1 MRLQVIAP
9 MIRATMKAVAALL
22 TGASMSLGVSLAAL
36 AADGATIAEQC
47 AACHGK
53 NGVSTESSIP
63 TIAGYSAKY
72 LVDSLKN
79 FRTKIRSCAEVT
91 VPSGPKKGTKSDMC
105 KVTAELSEADGEAAA
120 KFFAA
125 QKFVRAKQP
134 FDAAKAQKGVPVYKL
149 RCEKCHEDN
158 GSSPDEDN
166 GILAGQW
173 TPYLRDQIAGFRAGK
188 RPIDDKMKQRL
199 DKVTREEE
207 ELLLHFFASQQ

>member
-1 MRLQVIAP
+1 
-9 MIRATMKAVAALL
+9 MIRQGFATFAAFAL
-22 TGASMSLGVSLAAL
+22 GACLSAPVL
-36 AADGATIAEQC
+36 AADVATIAEQC

-53 NGVSTESSIP
+53 NGVSTESNIP
-63 TIAGYSAKY
+63 IIAGYSSKY
-72 LVDSLKN
+72 LVESLKN
-79 FRTKIRSCAEVT
+79 FKKKVRTCAEVT
-91 VPSGPKKGTKSDMC
+91 IPSGPKKGTKSDMC
-105 KVTAELSEADGEAAA
+105 KIVAELPEADFEAIS
-120 KFFAA
+120 KHFAA

-158 GSSPDEDN
+158 GASPDEDN

-173 TPYLRDQIAGFRAGK
+173 TPYLREQLAGFRAGK
-188 RPIDDKMKQRL
+188 RPLDDKMKQRL

>member
-1 MRLQVIAP
+1 V
-9 MIRATMKAVAALL
+9 AVF
-22 TGASMSLGVSLAAL
+22 LAAAAMGL
-36 AADGATIAEQC
+36 VVSSGAFAADGATVADQQC
-47 AACHGK
+47 GACHGK
-53 NGVSTESSIP
+53 NGVSSEPTIP

-72 LVDSLKN
+72 LIDSLKN
-79 FRTKIRSCAEVT
+79 FKTKIRSCAEVT
-91 VPSGPKKGTKSDMC
+91 IPSGPKKGTKSDMC
-105 KVTAELSEADGEAAA
+105 KIVADLSEADGEAAA
-120 KFFAA
+120 KFFAT

-134 FDAAKAQKGVPVYKL
+134 FDAAKAQKGAPVYKL

-158 GSSPDEDN
+158 GASPDEDN